1 MHKIDGSEGRLL
13 SHTDFMDPA
22 VRGDHNPTRNQVN
35 TRDRLLLLYHEVR
48 GSSSEYSYVT
58 DAAMF
63 RRHASLFAELQRGGD
78 SLYPELT
85 FDDGHTS
92 NLGIAAPIL
101 GAQELTARFFITAGW
116 TGTRPGFMGW
126 SELRE
131 LAAAGHSIGAHGWSH
146 KLLTHCS
153 DAELETEL
161 KRARLTLEDGLGS
174 PVKTMSL
181 PGGRA
186 DARVLAACRLYGYTQ
201 IFTSEPKP
209 EKLPLGGVVGRF
221 NVRGDMQPEW
231 LAELLRPRSGVLRG
245 LERQHRLKSLAQSL
259 LGDTLYAKLWALK
272 NRKEVDAADHW
283 DGAE

>member
-1 MHKIDGSEGRLL
+1 
-13 SHTDFMDPA
+13 MDSA
-22 VRGDHNPTRNQVN
+22 VRGDHNSACNRVD

-48 GSSSEYSYVT
+48 DSSSEYSYVT

-63 RRHASLFAELQRGGD
+63 RRHALFFSELQRGGD

-85 FDDGHTS
+85 FDDGHVS
-92 NLGIAAPIL
+92 NLEIAAPIL
-101 GAQELTARFFITAGW
+101 ALHELKARFFITAGW
-116 TGTRPGFMGW
+116 TGRRPGFMDR
-126 SELRE
+126 SELQE
-131 LAAAGHSIGAHGWSH
+131 LAAAGHVIGAHGWSH

-161 KRARLTLEDGLGS
+161 KRAKLTLEDGLGCK
-174 PVKTMSL
+174 VETVSL

-186 DARVLAACRLYGYTQ
+186 DARVLEACRRYGYTQ
-201 IFTSEPKP
+201 IFTSEPKA
-209 EKLPLGGVVGRF
+209 EKLPLGESVGRF

-231 LAELLRPRSGVLRG
+231 LAELLRPQSGVLRG
-245 LERQHRLKSLAQSL
+245 LERQYRLKSLAQGL

-272 NRKEVDAADHW
+272 NKKEVDTADHW